1 MSRLDVKGPN
11 PELDIARYWG
21 RLGELAYD
29 PDEDRVQCHLC
40 GEWFRFLGSSH
51 LRRTHGWTLAEY
63 REAFRL
69 PVMLATCSREHSQRL
84 SAHAH
89 SEIERANGFG
99 EGMGVPVARRGPVRV
114 PRWRS
119 LAAFPE
125 LVRELHPQ
133 RNAELDDLAAV
144 AAKSSRRLW
153 WRCAACGHDWQATVG
168 SRAAGAGCPACDN
181 ERKRRPRTVPRE
193 RSLHALHP
201 ELVAEWHPTRNGEL
215 DAAHLSPASKHRAW
229 WSCAAC
235 GHQWQAAVHNRAR
248 GSGCPVCGLERRA
261 RTQSQ
266 VEPARSLAVK
276 HPDVAAELHPERNSG
291 IDPMQL
297 GARSSLKLW
306 WRCAS
311 CGHEWK
317 TAVSI
322 RTAGGSGCP
331 VCGLK
336 RRARTQTHVEP
347 VRSLAVKHPDVAA
360 ELHPQRN
367 PGIDPLRLGA
377 RSSLKLW
384 WQCASCGHEWRT
396 AVSTRTDGS
405 GCPACSRAKRRGSM
419 TRDASARSKRVRR
432 TGPV

>member
-1 MSRLDVKGPN
+1 M
-11 PELDIARYWG
+11 
-21 RLGELAYD
+21 
-29 PDEDRVQCHLC
+29 QCHLC

-99 EGMGVPVARRGPVRV
+99 EGVGVPVARRGPVRV

-181 ERKRRPRTVPRE
+181 ERKRGPRTVPRE

-266 VEPARSLAVK
+266 VEPARSLAIK
-276 HPDVAAELHPERNSG
+276 YPDVAAELHPERNPG

-306 WRCAS
+306 WQLRELRARMAGGRAQPRRGGAAARSAASNGGPERKATSSPCARS
-311 CGHEWK
+311 RS
-317 TAVSI
+317 SI
-322 RTAGGSGCP
+322 RTSPPSCTPSATPESTPSASAPAQASSSGGSA
-331 VCGLK
+331 
-336 RRARTQTHVEP
+336 RAAGTNGGPPSQRAP
-347 VRSLAVKHPDVAA
+347 MARAA
-360 ELHPQRN
+360 PPA
-367 PGIDPLRLGA
+367 PGP
-377 RSSLKLW
+377 
-384 WQCASCGHEWRT
+384 
-396 AVSTRTDGS
+396 
-405 GCPACSRAKRRGSM
+405 
-419 TRDASARSKRVRR
+419 SAEAA
-432 TGPV
+432 